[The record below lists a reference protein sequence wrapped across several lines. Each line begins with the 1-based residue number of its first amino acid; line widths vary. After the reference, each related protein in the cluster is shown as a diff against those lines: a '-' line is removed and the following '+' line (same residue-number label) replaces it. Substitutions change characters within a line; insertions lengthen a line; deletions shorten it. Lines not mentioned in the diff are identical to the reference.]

1 MKLCRLTYHFQL
13 SISNLL
19 WVYFHVIQLESKRNV
34 CSLTLYS
41 ISFFHLFFFILL
53 CSYLGVFNL
62 HVDFPVGVHIM
73 TFARVDTISL
83 IL

>member
-1 MKLCRLTYHFQL
+1 MGLFPCNSIGIQEECVFSNTLFYFFL
-13 SISNLL
+13 SPI
-19 WVYFHVIQLESKRNV
+19 
-34 CSLTLYS
+34 
-41 ISFFHLFFFILL
+41 FFILL